1 MVAMAPGKTIRSK
14 DPTLVVDGDL
24 PAGSYRF
31 RLVVVD
37 DESNASLPSDL
48 IVQVTAPPST
58 GPTIRPSVRTPTV
71 TIPTEV
77 LRRRPLGGT
86 R

>member
-14 DPTLVVDGDL
+14 GPTLVVDGDL

-48 IVQVTAPPST
+48 IVQVTAPPS
-58 GPTIRPSVRTPTV
+58 IRPSVRTPTV